1 MRKLAKFI
9 KTSFLRTLKINYMVV
24 ATQGIFLKEKQLGD
38 LVENSKALE
47 HFNFSQSYSLISRS
61 TAALKYNNSH

>member
-1 MRKLAKFI
+1 
-9 KTSFLRTLKINYMVV
+9 MVV

-61 TAALKYNNSH
+61 TAALKYNNSD